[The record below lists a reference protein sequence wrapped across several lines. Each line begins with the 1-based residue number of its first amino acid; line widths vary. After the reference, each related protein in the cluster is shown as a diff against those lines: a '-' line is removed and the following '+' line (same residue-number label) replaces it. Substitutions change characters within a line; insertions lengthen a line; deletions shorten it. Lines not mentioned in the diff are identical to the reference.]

1 MPQRQVLHVRS
12 VPTDPDGRSPAPTE
26 AIAELEVDGHRLV
39 YEVHGDGPRV
49 FVFLHGLL
57 LDAAMNRTIARRLA
71 REGHRVLLLELLG
84 HGRSDKVRHATEH
97 RLEFHAAHV
106 VALLDHLGLEQ
117 AVVGGTSLGAN
128 VALQVAVQ
136 SPERVRAMVLEMPVL
151 ERGAVAA
158 AAQFTPL
165 LLALRYG
172 WPVLRPATRLAARI
186 PRTGT
191 PVDSFLGLASTD
203 PRALAAVLHG
213 LFAGPGCP
221 PARDRR
227 ALTHPSLVIGHRG
240 DLLHPMNDAAALA
253 AELPNAQLVRAWS
266 VVEARTFP
274 ARITAAIDRFLADVW
289 APRLAEDTQHA

>member
-1 MPQRQVLHVRS
+1 VRS
-12 VPTDPDGRSPAPTE
+12 VPTDSVADPEGDPAVPAMSVDAFE
-26 AIAELEVDGHRLV
+26 ADGHRLV

-57 LDAAMNRTIARRLA
+57 LDAALNRSIARRLA
-71 REGHRVLLLELLG
+71 AEGHRVVLLELLG
-84 HGRSDKVRHATEH
+84 HGRSDKVMHATEH

-158 AAQFTPL
+158 AAQFTPA

-172 WPVLRPATRLAARI
+172 WRVLRPLTRLAARL
-186 PRTGT
+186 PRTDT
-191 PVDSFLGLASTD
+191 PVDAFLELASTD
-203 PRALAAVLHG
+203 PRATAAVLHG

-221 PARDRR
+221 PAVPRR
-227 ALTHPSLVIGHRG
+227 RLAHPTLVIGHRG

-253 AELPNAQLVRAWS
+253 GELPNATLVRAWS

-274 ARITAAIDRFLADVW
+274 ARMTSAIDGFLSDVW
-289 APRLAEDTQHA
+289 APRLAGDTQHA